1 MKQPRIRIGGDVL
14 RRIRQHARSSMTT
27 EICGV
32 LIGADDNGTTVV
44 EAAIQGEAAR
54 QAGSHVTFTQDT
66 WSHIYQVKDAE
77 YPERRIVGWYHS
89 HPGFGIFLSDH
100 DTFIHR
106 NFFSNPGQIAWV
118 FDPVSDEEGCF
129 AWRDGEIVRI
139 DEVAVLHDA
148 TAAVSSAAHD
158 EESVE
163 PEPDGEPESRRSP
176 GNTVARWVVLA
187 VTHLL
192 LLALGIGIGAAF
204 FARVVFVP
212 QSGTEVHG
220 K

>member
-1 MKQPRIRIGGDVL
+1 MKRPRIQIAGDVL
-14 RRIRQHARSSMTT
+14 RQIRQHARSSIAT

-32 LIGADDNGTTVV
+32 LIGSDEGGATVV

-66 WSHIYQVKDAE
+66 WSHIYQIKDAA
-77 YPERRIVGWYHS
+77 YPDHRIVGWYHS

-129 AWRDGEIVRI
+129 AWREGEIARV
-139 DEVAVLHDA
+139 DEIAVLHDA
-148 TAAVSSAAHD
+148 TAAVSSATHD
-158 EESVE
+158 EESIE
-163 PEPDGEPESRRSP
+163 PELEAEPEAAPSR
-176 GNTVARWVVLA
+176 GNRVARWLVLTI
-187 VTHLL
+187 THLL
-192 LLALGIGIGAAF
+192 LFALGIGVGAMF

-212 QSGTEVHG
+212 QNGTEVHG